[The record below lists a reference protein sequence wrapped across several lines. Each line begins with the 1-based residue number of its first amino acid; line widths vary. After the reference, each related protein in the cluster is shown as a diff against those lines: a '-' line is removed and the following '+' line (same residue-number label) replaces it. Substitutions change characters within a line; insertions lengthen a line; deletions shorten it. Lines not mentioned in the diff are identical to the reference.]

1 MYKQVIIVRHGK
13 SSWANFTISDHDRPL
28 DERGI
33 KDSPFMANWLSELG
47 FFPQRL
53 ITSTAVRAKSTA
65 RFFSDKFGIT
75 PDEDRNLY
83 HGLPQNYLDQI
94 NLLDEKINT
103 VALFG
108 HNPGI
113 TIIANQIKPGCTDN
127 IPTCGIIIATMEIQ
141 IPWHKITFE
150 DMELKTILVPKNYV
164 P

>member
-65 RFFSDKFGIT
+65 RFFLT
-75 PDEDRNLY
+75 NLASHLMKTETY
-83 HGLPQNYLDQI
+83 IMDY
-94 NLLDEKINT
+94 
-103 VALFG
+103 
-108 HNPGI
+108 
-113 TIIANQIKPGCTDN
+113 
-127 IPTCGIIIATMEIQ
+127 
-141 IPWHKITFE
+141 HKITST
-150 DMELKTILVPKNYV
+150 K
-164 P
+164 

>member
-65 RFFSDKFGIT
+65 RFFSDKFGIIL
-75 PDEDRNLY
+75 DRKSTRLNSS
-83 HGLPQNYLDQI
+83 H
-94 NLLDEKINT
+94 
-103 VALFG
+103 
-108 HNPGI
+108 
-113 TIIANQIKPGCTDN
+113 
-127 IPTCGIIIATMEIQ
+127 
-141 IPWHKITFE
+141 
-150 DMELKTILVPKNYV
+150 
-164 P
+164 